1 MRRNYIRLFI
11 RLSAQIFCFLFL
23 LGCLSQINV
32 QTELT
37 SGRLVVSGQISTISD
52 QNFVE
57 LGRTAGTTR
66 LPYPLEGAAV
76 WLHDEFGN
84 SYPWTEDPTRPGY
97 FRLPD
102 RQAAPGRSYYI
113 RITLPEGSTYV
124 SRPEKVP
131 EVNASGEVYYE
142 IAQKQFIDNEGTV
155 SIEPFV
161 DLYTN
166 ATFPESS
173 EIVFVRWSVEESYVL
188 RPTDFPDP
196 FGSVPPPCYV
206 VQSADPQ
213 RIVLANSRGLSGS
226 TGNFLIASRH
236 VDRSFHDR
244 HFFTTYTSSISASA
258 YDYWNKINVVANQVG
273 SIFDTPPAEVTGN
286 IFNADHPDE
295 NALGYFQATNQSLT
309 RFFLVPD
316 DFDFQISYRDCTYDP
331 FRDPGQY
338 PSECLNCL
346 SLRNSSYNRP
356 PWF

>member
-1 MRRNYIRLFI
+1 MRRNYTRLFI
-11 RLSAQIFCFLFL
+11 RLSVQIFCFLFL

-84 SYPWTEDPTRPGY
+84 SYPWTEDPSRPGY

-142 IAQKQFIDNEGTV
+142 
-155 SIEPFV
+155 
-161 DLYTN
+161 
-166 ATFPESS
+166 
-173 EIVFVRWSVEESYVL
+173 
-188 RPTDFPDP
+188 
-196 FGSVPPPCYV
+196 
-206 VQSADPQ
+206 
-213 RIVLANSRGLSGS
+213 
-226 TGNFLIASRH
+226 
-236 VDRSFHDR
+236 
-244 HFFTTYTSSISASA
+244 
-258 YDYWNKINVVANQVG
+258 
-273 SIFDTPPAEVTGN
+273 
-286 IFNADHPDE
+286 
-295 NALGYFQATNQSLT
+295 
-309 RFFLVPD
+309 
-316 DFDFQISYRDCTYDP
+316 
-331 FRDPGQY
+331 
-338 PSECLNCL
+338 
-346 SLRNSSYNRP
+346 
-356 PWF
+356 